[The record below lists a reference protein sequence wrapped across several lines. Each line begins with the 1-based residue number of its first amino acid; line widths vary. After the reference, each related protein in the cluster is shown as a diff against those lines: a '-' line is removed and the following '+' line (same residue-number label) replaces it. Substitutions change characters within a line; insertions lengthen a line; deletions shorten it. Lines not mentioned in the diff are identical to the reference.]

1 MHVNSMKFLNKN
13 ELFLLE
19 EVVRRNFSSKY
30 KDSVLGIFWSVL
42 RPFLMMLVFTI
53 IFSTLFSKD
62 IANFPVYFLSGRC
75 IFDFFNGA
83 VGVSM
88 NSILGNKSIL
98 RRTSAPKHIFVLGS
112 IISEFLNF
120 LISLILLAIIMVATN
135 APFYFLVMPVAI
147 MPIFSV
153 LIMVTGLGF
162 LLSILAT
169 YYTDVKHLWGVLS
182 ILLMYGSALF
192 YPMDIIPEP
201 YHRYMILNPLFW
213 AVDQFRSVIYAGVI
227 PDFLNMFNL
236 FVISLII
243 LVLGLMVFK
252 KYENK
257 VSMKF

>member
-1 MHVNSMKFLNKN
+1 MRLLNKN

-30 KDSVLGIFWSVL
+30 KDSVLGIFWSIL

-62 IANFPVYFLSGRC
+62 IANFPVYFLSARC

-88 NSILGNKSIL
+88 NSILGNKGIL
-98 RRTSAPKHIFVLGS
+98 RRTAAPKHIFVLGS

-135 APFYFLVMPVAI
+135 APFYFMIMPVAI
-147 MPIFSV
+147 MPILSI
-153 LIMVTGLGF
+153 LILVTGLGF

-201 YHRYMILNPLFW
+201 YHQYMILNPLYW
-213 AVDQFRSVIYAGVI
+213 TVDQFRSVIYAGVI
-227 PDFLNMFNL
+227 PDFLYMLNL
-236 FVISLII
+236 FLISLII
-243 LVLGLMVFK
+243 LVVGLIVYE
-252 KYENK
+252 KYIDNIA
-257 VSMKF
+257 MRF